1 MIESVIYNHLNHHLN
16 SGALDLFY
24 SFYHRSG
31 CKKITQLSFEKTKL
45 GFSEQGI
52 IYLNKLVFDLPIHYF
67 LYVILHEIAHQFQY
81 KKYGKDYVLDLYMH
95 PDKYDKF
102 WEVERVADRIAIK
115 KTIEILKKDNKKSS
129 VKLISIYNTET
140 KKDYIKKYLKDLNTE
155 INENGFKTIEE
166 INNYLIQKNK
176 EHVRM

>member
-1 MIESVIYNHLNHHLN
+1 MIESAIYNHLNHHIN

-31 CKKITQLSFEKTKL
+31 CKKIKIENFEKTKL
-45 GFSEQGI
+45 GFSIPGI
-52 IYLNKLVFDLPIHYF
+52 VYLNELVFDLPIHYF
-67 LYVILHEIAHQFQY
+67 LYVILHEISHQFQY
-81 KKYGKDYVLDLYMH
+81 KKYGKDYALGLYMS

-102 WEVERVADRIAIK
+102 WEIEKTADRLAIK
-115 KTIEILKKDNKKSS
+115 KTLEILKENDKDFN
-129 VKLISIYNTET
+129 VKLISVYNTET

-155 INENGFKTIEE
+155 INKKGFKTIEE